1 MAAGKAIV
9 ASRVAGI
16 PDVVENEVHGLLVPQ
31 RDSASLHA
39 AIVRLKGD
47 RSLRERLASSTKAR
61 AARDLTW
68 SRVAT
73 TLESIYVETQTLAQ
87 R

>member
-16 PDVVENEVHGLLVPQ
+16 PDVVTDSVEGVLVPPGAPGLL
-31 RDSASLHA
+31 RDALIH
-39 AIVRLKGD
+39 
-47 RSLRERLASSTKAR
+47 LARDPHKRAELGR
-61 AARDLTW
+61 AASRRVHRDLTW
-68 SRVAT
+68 DRVAL
-73 TLESIYVETQTLAQ
+73 TLEECYVQAQALAK